1 MAHIET
7 VAVII
12 IAIIVDLDSHVTD
25 RFKLETLNVTCIN
38 IIINKGSTHFLQHQF
53 IEH

>member
-12 IAIIVDLDSHVTD
+12 IAIIVDLDSHLKD
-25 RFKLETLNVTCIN
+25 RFKLKILNVTYIN
-38 IIINKGSTHFLQHQF
+38 IMINK
-53 IEH
+53 